1 MVMRFWQ
8 KDKQAHTPQ
17 QKSFLIHLAA
27 S

>member
-17 QKSFLIHLAA
+17 QKSFLIHRAA